1 MMKTLYTVLGILLSF
16 LILWI
21 FSLNVGQT
29 VDIDLAFH
37 SYKAV
42 NLITITYLSFFSGFI
57 LGLLILAIKFI
68 GFKKEKFQ
76 LKKEIKTLKK
86 EISEFHS
93 IQPVPE
99 LPEEISETAQKKP
112 DAGISTDD

>member
-57 LGLLILAIKFI
+57 LGLLILAVKFI

-86 EISEFHS
+86 EMAELQS
-93 IQPVPE
+93 IQSMPE
-99 LPEEISETAQKKP
+99 LPEQ
-112 DAGISTDD
+112 AGDTSQENPGSAATMEE